1 MLTTKQIER
10 IKIKLVRE
18 KLNQSKLARIIRCSN
33 GALTRMFNR
42 EKGFPNIEKRVLDW
56 LNENSKD
63 VAHG

>member
-18 KLNQSKLARIIRCSN
+18 KLNQSKLARRIRCSN

-42 EKGFPNIEKRVLDW
+42 EKDFPNIEKRVLDW

-63 VAHG
+63 VANG